1 MLRAALASLL
11 ALASVW
17 VGPVAQ
23 PIDVY
28 NDTSYGFLNR
38 TNATVFRRDEFQ
50 PEAPGVRV
58 VRLGARARACSV
70 V

>member
-28 NDTSYGFLNR
+28 NDTSYGFL
-38 TNATVFRRDEFQ
+38 TLCGHFV
-50 PEAPGVRV
+50 APQSASVDTFDSAPRLDSRSAAIGRV
-58 VRLGARARACSV
+58 
-70 V
+70 